1 MSAVSTKND
10 EVQDSQTTGRFSR
23 DAPPRPADQLAA
35 PAGRAV
41 VVVVVVVVKRSV
53 ILYISVP

>member
-1 MSAVSTKND
+1 MAAVSTKND
-10 EVQDSQTTGRFSR
+10 EVQDSQTTGRFSL
-23 DAPPRPADQLAA
+23 DAPRPADQLAA

-41 VVVVVVVVKRSV
+41 VVVVVVVKRSV